1 MFELVINDIAALPI
15 STLVL
20 LLFISLIA
28 GFLRGLAGFGSGML
42 LAGPMVLLI
51 EPTIAVAIIVILE
64 ASISLPLMK
73 TAKQDVNWRLVKRLL
88 LGAAF
93 LAPIGVL
100 ALQVLSAQSAGQVI
114 SLLVIIAAI
123 ALLCGYQ
130 RKRATTKVKEVTVGG
145 VSGFCCG
152 IAGISGPPVVLYLLS
167 GSHNH
172 KEMRATLIYYFA
184 LIDFYVLA
192 ALLILD
198 GFSLLP
204 FAVALACFPLMW
216 LGAMLGCKQLAT
228 TNPLQYKRWA
238 LLTIISGNVI
248 SLVVV
253 LFR

>member
-1 MFELVINDIAALPI
+1 MFELVINDIAALSI

-20 LLFISLIA
+20 LLFISFIA

-42 LAGPMVLLI
+42 MAGPMVLLI
-51 EPTIAVAIIVILE
+51 EPTFAVAIIVILE
-64 ASISLPLMK
+64 ACISLPLMK

-88 LGAAF
+88 LGAVF
-93 LAPIGVL
+93 LAPLGVL
-100 ALQVLSAQSAGQVI
+100 ALQILSAQLAGQVI
-114 SLLVIIAAI
+114 SLLVISAAV

-130 RKRATTKVKEVTVGG
+130 RKRATTKVKEITVGG

-167 GSHNH
+167 GPHNH

-198 GFSLLP
+198 GFSLMP

-216 LGAMLGCKQLAT
+216 FGAMLGCKQVAA
-228 TNPLQYKRWA
+228 TNPLQYKIWA
-238 LLTIISGNVI
+238 LLTIITGNII

-253 LFR
+253 LVG

>member
-1 MFELVINDIAALPI
+1 MFELVINDIAALSI

-20 LLFISLIA
+20 LLFISFIA

-42 LAGPMVLLI
+42 MAGPMVLLI
-51 EPTIAVAIIVILE
+51 EPTFAVAIIVILE
-64 ASISLPLMK
+64 ACISLPLMK
-73 TAKQDVNWRLVKRLL
+73 TAKQDVNWLLVKRLL
-88 LGAAF
+88 LGAVF
-93 LAPIGVL
+93 LAPLGVL
-100 ALQVLSAQSAGQVI
+100 ALQILSAQLAGQVI
-114 SLLVIIAAI
+114 SLLVISAAV

-130 RKRATTKVKEVTVGG
+130 RKRATTKVKEITVGG

-167 GSHNH
+167 GPHNH

-198 GFSLLP
+198 GFSLMP

-216 LGAMLGCKQLAT
+216 FGAMLGCKQVAA
-228 TNPLQYKRWA
+228 TNPLQYKIWA
-238 LLTIISGNVI
+238 LLTIITGNII

-253 LFR
+253 LVG

>member
-20 LLFISLIA
+20 LLFISLIG

-93 LAPIGVL
+93 LAPIGVF

-114 SLLVIIAAI
+114 SLLV
-123 ALLCGYQ
+123 GYY
-130 RKRATTKVKEVTVGG
+130 RRYCFIVW
-145 VSGFCCG
+145 
-152 IAGISGPPVVLYLLS
+152 LS
-167 GSHNH
+167 
-172 KEMRATLIYYFA
+172 A
-184 LIDFYVLA
+184 
-192 ALLILD
+192 
-198 GFSLLP
+198 
-204 FAVALACFPLMW
+204 
-216 LGAMLGCKQLAT
+216 
-228 TNPLQYKRWA
+228 
-238 LLTIISGNVI
+238 
-248 SLVVV
+248 
-253 LFR
+253 